1 MENGLYYVVK
11 RSKKK
16 IKEENNMESWQIKL
30 LITFIAVLFVF
41 YNLYSGILSIFS
53 STNNSVRKGGRSIW
67 YSM

>member
-41 YNLYSGILSIFS
+41 YNLYSGIFSIFS
-53 STNNSVRKGGRSIW
+53 STNNHVRKGGRSIW

>member
-1 MENGLYYVVK
+1 
-11 RSKKK
+11 
-16 IKEENNMESWQIKL
+16 MESWQIKL